1 MALAVSTLAM
11 GGVNMASPIM
21 SGGEAAAFG
30 PEMRQRE
37 PATGGSAPSARR
49 ERGRA
54 VTGRRDSAHAAPL
67 KNRVDPFGDLFAS
80 PERGLLMGNRGG
92 RFHDPVTR
100 TAEGRPWVSSRWI
113 ACKTCFGNRQR
124 AVWGEGYT
132 ELFFLDEVTS
142 LSAGHRPC
150 FECRR
155 LDALDFAASMGDAI
169 GASRPP
175 SADVM
180 DTILHGERL
189 AGRGKAV
196 HVASLDQLP
205 DGAVVTG
212 AMPEHKAYAV
222 RGDQLLGWTPKGWAK
237 PVSRPKGLIVG
248 LLTPPAIF
256 GALKAG
262 YRPLWHPSATAG

>member
-1 MALAVSTLAM
+1 MAPAVSTLAM
-11 GGVNMASPIM
+11 GGSGMASL
-21 SGGEAAAFG
+21 SASEAAALG
-30 PEMRQRE
+30 PEQRQRE
-37 PATGGSAPSARR
+37 SSAGTSAPTARR
-49 ERGRA
+49 ERGR
-54 VTGRRDSAHAAPL
+54 VSTGRRDTARATPL
-67 KNRVDPFGDLFAS
+67 KNRVDPFGELFAA

-113 ACKTCFGNRQR
+113 ACKTCFGSRQR
-124 AVWGEGYT
+124 SVWSEGYT

-155 LDALDFAASMGDAI
+155 LDALDFAASLGDAI
-169 GASRPP
+169 GASRPLG
-175 SADVM
+175 ADVI
-180 DTILHGERL
+180 DTLLHGERL
-189 AGRGKAV
+189 AGRAKAV

-222 RGDQLLGWTPKGWAK
+222 RGDQLLGWTARGWAK
-237 PVSRPKGLIVG
+237 PVSRPRGLIVG
-248 LLTPPAIF
+248 LLTPPSIV

-262 YRPLWHPSATAG
+262 YRPLWHPSASSS